1 VAARRRHEQK
11 PAVVSGP
18 VEIPDAEHELVIE
31 RVAAIDVAKVAG
43 KVCVRLPGKSGRR
56 FSRVWDVPARTGAIG
71 ELGEQLIE
79 AGIEKVTV
87 ESTSDYWRIWYYLLE
102 AAGLEVQL
110 VNARDVKNVPGRP
123 KTDKLDAVWL
133 AKLTEKGLLRP
144 SFVPPAEIRRLRDY
158 TRLRVDLTR
167 DRTRYWQRLEKL
179 LEDALIKISSVAS
192 TLVTLSTRDMIEA
205 LIAGERDPY
214 RLAELA
220 RGKMKA
226 KRSELITALDGR
238 FDEHHAELARMLL
251 SQIDALSTQIDTLSA
266 RIEALIAELPDD
278 TRAMDHRTGGDAPGG
293 STGTDIAPDPH
304 TGGANPIRVDPAV
317 EAECVL
323 STVERLDEVPGISV
337 GNAQTILAEIGTDMS
352 RFPTPEHLVS
362 WAKLCPRTIQSGPVT
377 RAGKTGKGNPYLKGA
392 LGEAATAAAKTNT
405 FLGQRYRRLVKRR
418 GKLKALVAVA
428 RSILVIVW
436 HLLVNP
442 ATRFHDLGPDYYTN
456 RIVTQR
462 RLRNYVA
469 QLAAMGYRVTIE
481 SAA

>member
-1 VAARRRHEQK
+1 M
-11 PAVVSGP
+11 PGP

-31 RVAAIDVAKVAG
+31 RVAAIDVAKAAG
-43 KVCVRLPGKSGRR
+43 KVCVRLPNKSGRR
-56 FSRVWDVPARTGAIG
+56 FSRVWDVPARTAAIG
-71 ELGEQLIE
+71 ELAEQLIE

-102 AAGLEVQL
+102 AAGLSVQL

-158 TRLRVDLTR
+158 TRLRADLTR

-220 RGKMKA
+220 RGKMKV

-251 SQIDALSTQIDTLSA
+251 SQIDALNTQIDTLTA

-278 TRAMDHRTGGDAPGG
+278 TGTIDHRTGGDAPGA
-293 STGTDIAPDPH
+293 STGTDLAPEPN
-304 TGGANPIRVDPAV
+304 TGGANPIRVDPAI
-317 EAECVL
+317 EAQCVL
-323 STVERLDEVPGISV
+323 STVERLDEIPGISA
-337 GNAQTILAEIGTDMS
+337 GNAQNILAEIGTDMG

-456 RIVTQR
+456 RIITQR
-462 RLRNYVA
+462 RLRNYLT

-481 SAA
+481 PAA

>member
-1 VAARRRHEQK
+1 
-11 PAVVSGP
+11 
-18 VEIPDAEHELVIE
+18 
-31 RVAAIDVAKVAG
+31 
-43 KVCVRLPGKSGRR
+43 
-56 FSRVWDVPARTGAIG
+56 
-71 ELGEQLIE
+71 
-79 AGIEKVTV
+79 
-87 ESTSDYWRIWYYLLE
+87 
-102 AAGLEVQL
+102 
-110 VNARDVKNVPGRP
+110 
-123 KTDKLDAVWL
+123 
-133 AKLTEKGLLRP
+133 
-144 SFVPPAEIRRLRDY
+144 
-158 TRLRVDLTR
+158 
-167 DRTRYWQRLEKL
+167 
-179 LEDALIKISSVAS
+179 S

-251 SQIDALSTQIDTLSA
+251 SQIDALNTQIDTLSA

-278 TRAMDHRTGGDAPGG
+278 TRAIDHRTGGDAPGA
-293 STGTDIAPDPH
+293 STGTDIAADPN
-304 TGGANPIRVDPAV
+304 TAGANPIRVDPTI

-323 STVERLDEVPGISV
+323 STVERLDEIPGISV
-337 GNAQTILAEIGTDMS
+337 GNAQNILAEIGTDMS

-481 SAA
+481 PAA

>member
-1 VAARRRHEQK
+1 
-11 PAVVSGP
+11 
-18 VEIPDAEHELVIE
+18 
-31 RVAAIDVAKVAG
+31 
-43 KVCVRLPGKSGRR
+43 
-56 FSRVWDVPARTGAIG
+56 
-71 ELGEQLIE
+71 
-79 AGIEKVTV
+79 
-87 ESTSDYWRIWYYLLE
+87 
-102 AAGLEVQL
+102 
-110 VNARDVKNVPGRP
+110 
-123 KTDKLDAVWL
+123 
-133 AKLTEKGLLRP
+133 
-144 SFVPPAEIRRLRDY
+144 
-158 TRLRVDLTR
+158 VDLTR

-362 WAKLCPRTIQSGPVT
+362 WAKLCPRTIQSGPAT

>member
-1 VAARRRHEQK
+1 
-11 PAVVSGP
+11 
-18 VEIPDAEHELVIE
+18 
-31 RVAAIDVAKVAG
+31 
-43 KVCVRLPGKSGRR
+43 
-56 FSRVWDVPARTGAIG
+56 
-71 ELGEQLIE
+71 
-79 AGIEKVTV
+79 
-87 ESTSDYWRIWYYLLE
+87 
-102 AAGLEVQL
+102 VQL

-144 SFVPPAEIRRLRDY
+144 SFVPPAQIRRLRDY

-251 SQIDALSTQIDTLSA
+251 SQIDALNTQIDTLSA

-278 TRAMDHRTGGDAPGG
+278 TRAIDHRTGGDAPGA
-293 STGTDIAPDPH
+293 STGTDIAPDPN
-304 TGGANPIRVDPAV
+304 TGGANPIRVDPAI

-337 GNAQTILAEIGTDMS
+337 GNAQNILAEIGTDMS

-481 SAA
+481 PAA